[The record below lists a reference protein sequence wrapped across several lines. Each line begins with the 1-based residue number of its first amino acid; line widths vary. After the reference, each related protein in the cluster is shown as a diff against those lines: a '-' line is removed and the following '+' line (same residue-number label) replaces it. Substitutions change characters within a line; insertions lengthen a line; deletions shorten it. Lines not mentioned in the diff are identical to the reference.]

1 MSKKTGID
9 GVYDLADQRMRE
21 GRYDD
26 AIELYHKLA
35 EVNPEDDSIVMS
47 LAWAYRDSGRLSD
60 AVSCLEKLLEK
71 ELKRKIF
78 TGFAFDELVKIYR
91 NEGNY
96 ERLVVICEAATAAQ
110 PNDISL
116 MTTLGNSYLSAGKP
130 DRAVEV
136 FKMLTE
142 MDPDDPSFFCN
153 LGNACVAAGDYNSAE
168 NACNSAISIE
178 PSDAHRVYSKLGIAL
193 FQAEQYERS
202 ETALKRSLDCGPDQ
216 PLVLCALGDVF
227 IKQGNLDDAN
237 LSYEKAAKLDPASSG
252 GYYNRLGNMLAG
264 EHNHKMAIEVFEK
277 AVLADLHNPFYYLG
291 LVKSCEIEGFHDKAR
306 EVYKKAK
313 SLGVFS

>member
-1 MSKKTGID
+1 MSEKTGISES
-9 GVYDLADQRMRE
+9 YDLADQYMRE

-96 ERLVVICEAATAAQ
+96 ERLVVICEAAVAAQ

-116 MTTLGNSYLSAGKP
+116 LTTLGDSYLGAEKT
-130 DRAVEV
+130 DRAIET
-136 FKMLTE
+136 FEILTKME
-142 MDPDDPSFFCN
+142 PDDPALFRS
-153 LGNACVAAGDYNSAE
+153 LGNAHVKAGDFEKAE
-168 NACNSAISIE
+168 DAYNSAISVE
-178 PSDAHRVYSKLGIAL
+178 PTDEYRLYNELGNVL
-193 FQAEQYERS
+193 SHVEQYGRA
-202 ETALKRSLDCGPDQ
+202 ETALRRSLDCHPDQ
-216 PLVLCALGDVF
+216 PLVHCDLGDIFVR
-227 IKQGNLDDAN
+227 QGKLSDAKR
-237 LSYEKAAKLDPASSG
+237 SYETAAGLDPASRG
-252 GYYNRLGNMLAG
+252 GYYNRLGNTLAG
-264 EHNHKMAIEVFEK
+264 EHNHKMAIDAFEK
-277 AVLADLHNPFYYLG
+277 AVLADPHNPFYYLS

-313 SLGVFS
+313 TMGVFS